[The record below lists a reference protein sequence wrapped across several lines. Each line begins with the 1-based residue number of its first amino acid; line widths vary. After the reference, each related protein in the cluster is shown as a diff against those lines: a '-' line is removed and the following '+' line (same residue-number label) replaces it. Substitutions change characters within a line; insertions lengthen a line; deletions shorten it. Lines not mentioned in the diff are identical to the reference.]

1 MSNGV
6 NILNESQA
14 SVVLVKL
21 DGGDIGQESGLLP
34 VRSET
39 LLGSDARTSS
49 EKNNSGEPAP
59 PPLNSTGTIFR
70 IPLAIF
76 QSRVFNSV
84 WC

>member
-21 DGGDIGQESGLLP
+21 DAGDIGQESGLLP

-39 LLGSDARTSS
+39 LLGSDARSAPAATRTTLANLLRLLTSPCGDTQRPS
-49 EKNNSGEPAP
+49 QSAP
-59 PPLNSTGTIFR
+59 
-70 IPLAIF
+70 
-76 QSRVFNSV
+76 
-84 WC
+84 

>member
-6 NILNESQA
+6 NILNEAKA

-39 LLGSDARTSS
+39 LLGSDARSS
-49 EKNNSGEPAP
+49 SGWNNSGEPAP
-59 PPLNSTGTIFR
+59 IVDISM
-70 IPLAIF
+70 
-76 QSRVFNSV
+76 
-84 WC
+84 W